1 MAQEVN
7 QSETDIAEQLQQL
20 RLALVSRIGRER
32 IDLWMPAVSEWL
44 VAENQIQIFFENEF
58 GCELAQKMLGKELQE
73 FTSQM
78 NCQVRLLVG
87 EGKSTSST
95 SALPSADVATS
106 AAQASH
112 THLNSETNRKRTSH
126 RDSAPDPRQVERAA
140 RTNIATAST
149 GPLPLPTAQRDAAEA
164 DSWQQFVA
172 GESNGLATAMAKM
185 VMADPGK
192 MSPVFLHGPT
202 GSGKS
207 LLVAGIAEQLRVTR
221 RLPRV
226 QIMTSEQFL
235 NDFTDGLR
243 GGGLP
248 MFRRKYRDVEAL
260 ILEDVQFLLGKK
272 SSITEVKN
280 TLDNLLR
287 MGKQIILTADRS
299 LNELAAFGPELIARL
314 RGGLEAPIFPL
325 DVTTRTEVLKR
336 FVRREGLDVD
346 ATIVGEIAD
355 KVSGDGRILSGIA
368 KRLCATAAFSEEA
381 LDWESCWTA
390 IADLV
395 QATQPIVRIV
405 DIDRIVCDIFG
416 LESESLRSQTK
427 IRRVSQPRML
437 AMFLARKYTPAAYK
451 EIGQYFGKR
460 RHSTVISAEKTV
472 SNWLYENT
480 DMELGRGQKVRDV
493 IRQVESHLQ
502 VG

>member
-32 IDLWMPAVSEWL
+32 IELWMPAVSEWI
-44 VAENQIQIFFENEF
+44 VAENQIKIYFENGF

-73 FTSQM
+73 FMSQM
-78 NCQVRLLVG
+78 SCEVQLLVVEG
-87 EGKSTSST
+87 EST
-95 SALPSADVATS
+95 SASRGARNTSGGARAPHPEPNRKLASDCNTSAQS
-106 AAQASH
+106 NPAAQAS
-112 THLNSETNRKRTSH
+112 RTSH
-126 RDSAPDPRQVERAA
+126 TSLC
-140 RTNIATAST
+140 ATSVGPASQSPAKRNGT
-149 GPLPLPTAQRDAAEA
+149 ESE
-164 DSWQQFVA
+164 SWLQFVS

-185 VMADPGK
+185 VVSDPGK

-207 LLVAGIAEQLRVTR
+207 LLVAGIAEQLRVVR

-226 QIMTSEQFL
+226 QIMTSEHFL

-272 SSITEVKN
+272 SSITELKN

-299 LNELAAFGPELIARL
+299 LNDLAAFGPELIARL

-325 DVTTRTEVLKR
+325 DVVTRTEVLKR
-336 FVRREGLDVD
+336 FVHREGLEID
-346 ATIVGEIAD
+346 AKIIGEIAE

-368 KRLCATAAFSEEA
+368 KRLCATAAFSEQP
-381 LDWESCWTA
+381 LTWETCWTS

-416 LESESLRSQTK
+416 LESESLQSQTK

-472 SNWLYENT
+472 SGWLNENA

>member
-20 RLALVSRIGRER
+20 RLALVSRIGQER
-32 IDLWMPAVSEWL
+32 IELWMPGVADWVVS
-44 VAENQIQIFFENEF
+44 ENQIQIFFENGF
-58 GCELAQKMLGKELQE
+58 GCELAQKMLGKELNE
-73 FTSQM
+73 FTSQT
-78 NCQVRLLVG
+78 NCSVQLLVG
-87 EGKSTSST
+87 EGTSTAAHESKDNVAEGT
-95 SALPSADVATS
+95 PSAKSRLSTIAT
-106 AAQASH
+106 AASPP
-112 THLNSETNRKRTSH
+112 K
-126 RDSAPDPRQVERAA
+126 PRQVAQPEPIRRPALA
-140 RTNIATAST
+140 VESDTLATASRAT
-149 GPLPLPTAQRDAAEA
+149 VDS

-185 VMADPGK
+185 VVAEPGK

-207 LLVAGIAEQLRVTR
+207 LLVAGIAEQLRVVR

-287 MGKQIILTADRS
+287 LGKQIILTADRS
-299 LNELAAFGPELIARL
+299 LNELSAFGPELIARL

-325 DVTTRTEVLKR
+325 DATTRTEVLAR
-336 FVRREGLDVD
+336 FIRREGLQVD
-346 ATIVGEIAD
+346 ASIVDEIAE
-355 KVSGDGRILSGIA
+355 KVAGDGRILSGIA
-368 KRLCATAAFSEEA
+368 KRLCATASFSDQP

-472 SNWLYENT
+472 SCWLTENT
-480 DMELGRGQKVRDV
+480 DLELGRGQKVRDV